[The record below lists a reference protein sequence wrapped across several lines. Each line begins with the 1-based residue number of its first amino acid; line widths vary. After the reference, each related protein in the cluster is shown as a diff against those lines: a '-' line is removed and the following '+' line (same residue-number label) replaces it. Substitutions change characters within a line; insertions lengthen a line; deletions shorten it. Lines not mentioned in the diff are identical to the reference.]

1 MIDERVSMRTLSLE
15 NFEFY
20 QEDFEFF
27 LPKISA
33 KAQIPMETAFLVR
46 F

>member
-1 MIDERVSMRTLSLE
+1 MIDERVSMRSLSFQ

-20 QEDFEFF
+20 QEDFEVFP
-27 LPKISA
+27 PKTSA
-33 KAQIPMETAFLVR
+33 KAQIPMATAFLVS